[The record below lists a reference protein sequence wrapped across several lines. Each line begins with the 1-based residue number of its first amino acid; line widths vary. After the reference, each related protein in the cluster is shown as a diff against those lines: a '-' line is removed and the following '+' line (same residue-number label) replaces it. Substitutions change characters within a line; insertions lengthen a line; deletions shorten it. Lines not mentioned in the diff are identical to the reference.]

1 MLYRGF
7 IEAGLTYGPFVG
19 CSMGFAAPLYVDR
32 MFKLTAHGDRFDA
45 LALILFPR
53 HLHDACRPLL

>member
-1 MLYRGF
+1 M
-7 IEAGLTYGPFVG
+7 AGLTYGPFVG